1 MSSDSNSG
9 RLTLRRG
16 GARYWDRFAD
26 GWDRLRSSRAGGW
39 AGALWRGLRS
49 VWRRRWAKALV
60 VLLASPFV
68 ILLILYLIFAPGLPS
83 ADTLLSYEP
92 PLPSYV
98 RDIDGDP
105 AHSFARERRV
115 ELQYEEFPPHLINAF
130 LAAEDRT
137 FFRHGGIDY
146 PGFAGAIF
154 DFARKAGSGERA
166 RGGSTIT
173 QQVAK
178 NLLLGDEYS
187 VTRKIREFFLAWRIE
202 SVLEKEQILELY
214 LNQIF
219 LGRNAYG
226 VQAAARAY
234 FDKDVEELAIHEAA
248 FLAILPQAPSQ
259 YSSERRAAFALQRR
273 NWVLSEMERSAF
285 ITPAQ
290 RADAAAR
297 PLGLIRSGQ
306 ARSLQNVGG
315 YYMEE
320 VRRQLVARYGQE
332 AERGA
337 NGVYSGGLWIRSSYD
352 PRMQRAAETALRDG
366 LARYERGRGWRDS
379 GLTIDIEGDWRSRL
393 ALADYGV
400 GDPDWRS
407 AVILSREPGAATIG
421 FTDGSTG
428 TLPASLAA
436 MPRRGTGTPAFAA
449 LRPGMIVAVEREGAE
464 AGDGTA
470 WALRSIPEVSG
481 GFVAEQ
487 VATGRVL
494 AMQGGWAM
502 SGGQSFNRATQAQ
515 RQPGST
521 FKPFVY
527 AAALDNGMTP
537 ASIIV
542 DGPFCVWQGGAL
554 GQKCFR
560 NFSGGYAGPQTMRWG
575 LEQSRNLM
583 TVRAAN
589 QVGMD
594 QVIRQA
600 GRVGLRQPNGEPYPN
615 FLAIALGA
623 GDTTVLD
630 ITNAFAILANHGRE
644 LRPSLIDY
652 VQDRRGR
659 VILRADNRCR
669 LMENCN
675 AADWDGRPM
684 PRPPLRARQVMDPMT
699 AFQVVHMLTG
709 VVERGTA
716 TILRDLERPLFG
728 KTGTS
733 TGPDNVWFI
742 GGSADIVA
750 GVYMGFDRPRS
761 MGGYAQGGT
770 IAAPIFRQFAREAFE
785 GMPVVP
791 FRAPAGIRMVR
802 VDRRSGERVYGVWP
816 PSDPR
821 AGVIWEAFRP
831 ESEPRRNIRRDQEAA
846 AAEAKAT
853 RPRPVRRR
861 PVAPSAPSE
870 PAPQESTD
878 SLQSEDGIY

>member
-1 MSSDSNSG
+1 MSADSNTG
-9 RLTLRRG
+9 RITLYRAGARSWAGSILWTVDGWVRALGRFLRRIF
-16 GARYWDRFAD
+16 RPW
-26 GWDRLRSSRAGGW
+26 
-39 AGALWRGLRS
+39 
-49 VWRRRWAKALV
+49 WAKLLAF
-60 VLLASPFV
+60 VLLSPFV
-68 ILLILYLIFAPGLPS
+68 ILLILYLVFARDLPS
-83 ADTLLSYEP
+83 AESLLTYEP

-98 RDIDGDP
+98 RDIEGDP
-105 AHSFARERRV
+105 VHSFARERRV
-115 ELQYEEFPPHLINAF
+115 ELQYAEFPPELINAF

-137 FFRHGGIDY
+137 FFSHGGIDY
-146 PGFAGAIF
+146 PGFAGAIW
-154 DFARKAGSGERA
+154 DYAVKAGSGERA

-202 SVLEKEQILELY
+202 SVLSKEQILELY

-234 FDKDVEELAIHEAA
+234 FDKDVDDLEIHEAA
-248 FLAILPQAPSQ
+248 FLAILPQAPSE
-259 YSSERRAAFALQRR
+259 YSSERRAARALQRR
-273 NWVLSEMERSAF
+273 NWVLSEMERNAF

-290 RADAAAR
+290 RAEAQAR
-297 PLGLIRSGQ
+297 PLGLIRSGTE
-306 ARSLQNVGG
+306 RNLQNVGG

-320 VRRQLVARYGQE
+320 VRRQLVTRYGQE
-332 AERGA
+332 AERGP
-337 NGVYSGGLWIRSSYD
+337 NGVYSGGLWIRSSYH
-352 PRMQRAAETALRDG
+352 PEMQRAAETALRDG
-366 LARYERGRGWRDS
+366 LARYERGRGWRES
-379 GLTIDIEGDWRSRL
+379 GLTIEVDGDWRTQL
-393 ALADYGV
+393 ALAGYGV
-400 GDPDWRS
+400 GDPDWRA
-407 AVILSREPGAATIG
+407 AVVLSKDSGAAALG
-421 FTDGSTG
+421 FADGSEG
-428 TLPASLAA
+428 TLPAALAA

-449 LRPGMIVAVEREGAE
+449 LRPGMIVAVEREGS
-464 AGDGTA
+464 A
-470 WALRSIPEVSG
+470 WALRSVPEISG
-481 GFVAEQ
+481 GMVAEE

-502 SGGQSFNRATQAQ
+502 SGAQSYNRATQAM

-527 AAALDNGMTP
+527 AAALDNGMSP

-542 DGPFCVWQGGAL
+542 DGPFCVYQGGRL

-594 QVIRQA
+594 HVVRVARRMQV
-600 GRVGLRQPNGEPYPN
+600 VDDMEPY
-615 FLAIALGA
+615 LANSLGA
-623 GDTTVLD
+623 AETTVLR
-630 ITNAFAILANHGRE
+630 ITNAFAMLANQGRE
-644 LRPSLIDY
+644 LRPTLIDY
-652 VQDRRGR
+652 VQDRHGR
-659 VILRADNRCR
+659 VIYRTDNRCR

-684 PRPPLRARQVMDPMT
+684 PRPPLRTRQLMDPMT
-699 AFQVVHMLTG
+699 AYQLVHMLQG

-716 TILRDLERPLFG
+716 TILRDLGRPLFG

-733 TGPDNVWFI
+733 TGPTNVWFI

-750 GVYMGFDRPRS
+750 GVYMGFDQPRP

-770 IAAPIFRQFAREAFE
+770 LAAPIFRQFAQAAFE

-802 VDRRSGERVYGVWP
+802 IDRRSGERVYGAWP

-821 AGVIWEAFRP
+821 AGIIWEAFRP
-831 ESEPRRNIRRDQEAA
+831 ESEPRRTVRRDEA
-846 AAEAKAT
+846 AAEART
-853 RPRPVRRR
+853 PRPRPARR
-861 PVAPSAPSE
+861 A
-870 PAPQESTD
+870 PAPTPEQPQENSVA
-878 SLQSEDGIY
+878 LQRDEAIY